1 MASVVLGL
9 QHGPGTLKHVHAE
22 SRQPAFLVV
31 SKESRSVAAALDKRV
46 RIFDA
51 DTFKQ
56 VAEMPEAPDW
66 VNNALSF
73 SADGRWLATRQ
84 RWPGPD
90 LVG

>member
-1 MASVVLGL
+1 MASVVLGF
-9 QHGPGTLKHVHAE
+9 QQGPGTLKHVHAE
-22 SRQPAFLVV
+22 SRAGVPLDQQRG
-31 SKESRSVAAALDKRV
+31 RSVAAALDERV

-73 SADGRWLATRQ
+73 SADGRSPAAATGCLA
-84 RWPGPD
+84 P
-90 LVG
+90 L